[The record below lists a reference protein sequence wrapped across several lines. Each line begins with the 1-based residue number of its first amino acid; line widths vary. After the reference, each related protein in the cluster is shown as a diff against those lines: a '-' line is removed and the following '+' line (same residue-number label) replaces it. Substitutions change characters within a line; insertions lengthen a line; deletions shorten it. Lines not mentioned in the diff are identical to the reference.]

1 MSTLHV
7 SFWTQALA
15 RPAEFYLV
23 KPDKFLPPFLA
34 DNPHYQRPT
43 KTLILLHGF
52 SGDCHDWLYN
62 GGASNLSM
70 QYNLAVVMPT
80 GGVSFYL
87 DQPAT
92 GHKYCSLLGGELID
106 YLRDTFG
113 LAQTRED
120 TWIGGASMGGFGAL
134 HTALA
139 HPDRF
144 SGVVALSSALIV
156 HQLPKMEPDAG
167 NPMANYEYYVET
179 FGDLKTAEDRDC
191 NPELLYKQAVAAGK
205 PLPRIYMACGTEDF
219 LVHENRN
226 MRDFLIEQKA
236 DFIYKEGPGVHDWSF
251 WIPRSNEGIR
261 WLLNE
266 EV

>member
-7 SFWTQALA
+7 SFYSPALA
-15 RPAEFYLV
+15 RATEFYLV
-23 KPDKFLPPFLA
+23 KPDKPLPPFLLG
-34 DNPHYQRPT
+34 NPHYQRPT
-43 KTLILLHGF
+43 KTLFLLHGY

-62 GGASNLSM
+62 GGASALSM

-87 DQPAT
+87 DREAT
-92 GHKYCSLLGGELID
+92 GHKYCSLLGMDIIN
-106 YLRDTFG
+106 YLRETFG
-113 LAQTRED
+113 LAMTRED

-139 HPDRF
+139 FPDRF

-156 HQLPKMEPDAG
+156 HQLPKMEPGFA

-179 FGDLKTAEDRDC
+179 FGDLKTAEERDC
-191 NPELLYKQAVAAGK
+191 NPELLYRNAVAEGK

-219 LVHENRN
+219 LMAENRN
-226 MRDFLIEQKA
+226 MRDFLEAQKA
-236 DFIYKEGPGVHDWSF
+236 DYIYKEGPGVHDWSF
-251 WIPRSNEGIR
+251 WVPRSQEGVR
-261 WLLNE
+261 WLLKE
-266 EV
+266 EI

>member
-7 SFWTQALA
+7 SFWAQALA

-34 DNPHYQRPT
+34 DNPHYKRPT

-92 GHKYCSLLGGELID
+92 GHNYCSLIGDELIN

-113 LAQTRED
+113 LAQTPED
-120 TWIGGASMGGFGAL
+120 TWIGGNSMGGFGAL
-134 HTALA
+134 HTAFA
-139 HPDRF
+139 YPDCF

-156 HQLPKMEPDAG
+156 HQLPKMEPGMG
-167 NPMANYEYYVET
+167 NPMANYAYYVET

-191 NPELLYKQAVAAGK
+191 NPEFLYKCAVSKGK

-219 LVHENRN
+219 LIHENRS
-226 MRDFLIEQKA
+226 MRDFLEEQKA